1 MLDNQITAQYIHTLT
16 VTGRQ
21 PGTYMCAVA
30 NNKPSSTSRSFTVQG
45 RSPINSALSQNAL
58 CVPGPQP
65 PTGLTFKIR
74 SDNSVA
80 LTWTPSSD
88 ATGYLISYSSRTGD
102 SGTGNIAGGESSN
115 FNLTDLRTGDTYTIS
130 IVATSVHFFSDSV
143 QWDPV
148 TLSQGTDV

>member
-1 MLDNQITAQYIHTLT
+1 MLDNQITAQYTHTLT

-65 PTGLTFKIR
+65 PTGLTFEIR

-88 ATGYLISYSSRTGD
+88 ATGYLISYSSRRGD
-102 SGTGNIAGGESSN
+102 SGTESITGGESSN

-148 TLSQGTDV
+148 TLSQGT